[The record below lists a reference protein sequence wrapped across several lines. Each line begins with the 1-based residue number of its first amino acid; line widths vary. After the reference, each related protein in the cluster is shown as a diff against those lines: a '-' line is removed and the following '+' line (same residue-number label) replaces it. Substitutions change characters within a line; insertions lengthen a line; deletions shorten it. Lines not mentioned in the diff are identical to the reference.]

1 MKRSYLLT
9 PAQPSLSAGTQFE
22 PAWCSV
28 SNPTGSPI
36 AVRVGSP
43 EIPTLSNADQTVP
56 AGGTL
61 TFAVAGREFGLAYAD
76 ATLLAQRAAGN
87 VNNRALVQFGTSDE
101 TPPTYGGANFQSLSL
116 SEATSGLAAF
126 AGVTTLQT
134 FDLGAWG
141 GLLISVIPNALSGQ
155 GVIAVNVSSDGLAF
169 RNLENY
175 AFWPNIPVILT
186 VPRVARF
193 VQIIL
198 NQTAIVGEPAIGG
211 FVSARFTLSEVQAF
225 TYAPLGNALTRSVTL
240 AANGSQQ
247 FTFVTTGLP
256 AVSIAAISTVGSAAG
271 TALTFLVEASS
282 NNIEWRKVTDRTQRF
297 SQGITLYRA
306 MGNLDLF
313 IRVTIFEVSGAN
325 PLNATLYLSVP
336 PAPDLGYIL
345 NVIQQ
350 SLGDSGAPS
359 NTNQD
364 IYHELDSIRSTL
376 VANQPYL
383 ANLPTIGSYDS
394 NLPTIA
400 SYDSHLPAIDTNIG
414 SIQSRLS
421 QGAVCYFGSGAV
433 PSVNAWF
440 GTGIAINPLF
450 KVAAV
455 TFGFTGLSGTLTGT
469 PIIGLGQGHNSAMT
483 QQWYI
488 CPPIFV
494 QGAGSGTIGAAYAAP
509 MMAASIG
516 GPGIL
521 IFNNST
527 QLWMYNG
534 AFNTLPTWV
543 CTVWAYPQ

>member
-36 AVRVGSP
+36 VVRVGSP

-61 TFAVAGREFGLAYAD
+61 TFAVAGREFGFAYAD

-126 AGVTTLQT
+126 TGVTTLPT

-225 TYAPLGNALTRSVTL
+225 TYAPLGNALTRTVAI

-282 NNIEWRKVTDRTQRF
+282 DNNQWRKVTDRTQRF

-325 PLNATLYLSVP
+325 PLNATLYVSVP

-350 SLGDSGAPS
+350 SLGDNGAPL

-364 IYHELDSIRSTL
+364 IYHELDSIRGSLATY
-376 VANQPYL
+376 QPQL
-383 ANLPTIGSYDS
+383 NELPTMR
-394 NLPTIA
+394 A
-400 SYDSHLPAIDTNIG
+400 SLS
-414 SIQSRLS
+414 SIQSSNTDIDAKIVSIESRLG

-433 PSVNAWF
+433 PNVNTWF
-440 GTGIAINPLF
+440 GTGVAINPF
-450 KVAAV
+450 YKVAAI

-469 PIIGLGQGHNSAMT
+469 PIIGLGQGTSGAMT

-488 CPPIFV
+488 CPPVFV
-494 QGAGSGTIGAAYAAP
+494 QGAGSGTIGTAYAPP

-521 IFNNST
+521 IFSNSS

-543 CTVWAYPQ
+543 LSVWAYPQ